1 MFDKNQ
7 LAGLM
12 KKAQEMQKNMEK
24 AQEEIAKL
32 EIEGEAGAGMVKVI
46 MTGKHDLKKVIIDDS
61 IMDDKEMLEDLIAAA
76 VNDAN
81 RKVEEQSSTKM
92 GSATAG
98 MPFGGGMPGG
108 FKFPF

>member
-1 MFDKNQ
+1 MFDKSQ

-32 EIEGEAGAGMVKVI
+32 EVTGEAGAGMVSVV
-46 MTGKHDLKKVIIDDS
+46 MTGKHDIKKISIDDTV
-61 IMDDKEMLEDLIAAA
+61 MDDKEMLEDLIAAA
-76 VNDAN
+76 INDAN
-81 RKVEEQSSTKM
+81 RKVEAQSQEKM
-92 GSATAG
+92 GGVTSG
-98 MPFGGGMPGG
+98 MPFGGMPGG

>member
-61 IMDDKEMLEDLIAAA
+61 VMDDKEILEDLIAAA
-76 VNDAN
+76 VNHAN

>member
-1 MFDKNQ
+1 MFDKGQ

-12 KKAQEMQKNMEK
+12 KKAQEMQKNLEK
-24 AQEEIAKL
+24 AQEEVSRL
-32 EIEGEAGAGMVKVI
+32 EVEGESGAGMVKVI
-46 MTGKHDLKKVIIDDS
+46 MTGKHDLKKVTIDES
-61 IMDDKEMLEDLIAAA
+61 VMDDKEMLEDLIAAA

-81 RKVEEQSSTKM
+81 RKVEEQSQAKM

-98 MPFGGGMPGG
+98 MPAMPGG